1 MPSPRDRS
9 LRWASLRRT
18 GKTREA
24 LVRAVNVRAVA
35 ELPAVGSFLGLLAA
49 DERTALGEIGH
60 ARSYRRGE
68 RMIMEGDQNDIT
80 YLVLEGRVRVFTG
93 TPEGSEV
100 TLCVRGPG
108 DLIGEMGALDPG
120 ERRSASV
127 IALEPVRCRVIAAR
141 ELQAFLEAHPRST
154 LALLRL
160 VIGRLRGADRRRTEF
175 GPYDATRRLARV
187 LMEAADESAA
197 APSPGRR
204 RDRDGSGVQLGLA
217 LSQHELSG
225 LIGASRESVAR
236 GMAELRR
243 RGLVTTGRRS
253 VTILDADGLRSFA
266 G

>member
-1 MPSPRDRS
+1 
-9 LRWASLRRT
+9 
-18 GKTREA
+18 
-24 LVRAVNVRAVA
+24 VA
-35 ELPAVGSFLGLLAA
+35 ELPAVGSYLGSLAA
-49 DERTALGEIGH
+49 DERTALGDIGH

-68 RMIMEGDQNDIT
+68 RMILEGDQNDTT

-93 TPEGSEV
+93 TPEGNEV

-160 VIGRLRGADRRRTEF
+160 VISRLRGADRRRTEF

-187 LMEAADESAA
+187 LVEAADESAG
-197 APSPGRR
+197 APDPGRR
-204 RDRDGSGVQLGLA
+204 RDRDASGVRLGLA

>member
-1 MPSPRDRS
+1 
-9 LRWASLRRT
+9 
-18 GKTREA
+18 
-24 LVRAVNVRAVA
+24 VA
-35 ELPAVGSFLGLLAA
+35 DLPAVGSFLGSLAA
-49 DERTALGEIGH
+49 DERAALGAIGH

-68 RMIMEGDQNDIT
+68 RMILEGDQNDTT
-80 YLVLEGRVRVFTG
+80 YLVLEGRVRVYTG
-93 TPEGSEV
+93 TPEGNEV
-100 TLCVRGPG
+100 TLCVRGAG

-120 ERRSASV
+120 YRRSASV
-127 IALEPVRCRVIAAR
+127 VALEPVRCRVIAAR
-141 ELQAFLEAHPRST
+141 EIEAFLESHPRAA

-187 LMEAADESAA
+187 LIDAVDEAAGGGTTGAA
-197 APSPGRR
+197 NRGRR
-204 RDRDGSGVQLGLA
+204 DSGARGLRLGLA

-243 RGLVTTGRRS
+243 RGLITTGRRA
-253 VTILDADGLRSFA
+253 VTICDADGLRQFA

>member
-1 MPSPRDRS
+1 MSGQLHPKRPC
-9 LRWASLRRT
+9 
-18 GKTREA
+18 A
-24 LVRAVNVRAVA
+24 LVTAVLFGAVA
-35 ELPAVGSFLGLLAA
+35 ELSAVGSFLGSLAA

-68 RMIMEGDQNDIT
+68 RMILEGDQQNT
-80 YLVLEGRVRVFTG
+80 TFLVLEGRVRVFTG
-93 TPEGSEV
+93 TPEGTEV

-120 ERRSASV
+120 CPRSASV
-127 IALEPVRCRVIAAR
+127 IALEPVRCRVITAR
-141 ELQAFLEAHPRST
+141 ELQTFLEAHPRST

-187 LMEAADESAA
+187 LIEAADESATG
-197 APSPGRR
+197 APAPGGR
-204 RDRDGSGVQLGLA
+204 RDRDASGVQLGLA

>member
-1 MPSPRDRS
+1 
-9 LRWASLRRT
+9 
-18 GKTREA
+18 
-24 LVRAVNVRAVA
+24 VA
-35 ELPAVGSFLGLLAA
+35 ELPAVGSFLGSLAA
-49 DERTALGEIGH
+49 DERTALGAIGH

-68 RMIMEGDQNDIT
+68 RMILEGDQNDTT

-93 TPEGSEV
+93 TPEGNEV

-120 ERRSASV
+120 GRRSASV

-141 ELQAFLEAHPRST
+141 ELQGFLEAHPRSA

-187 LMEAADESAA
+187 LIEAVDEASAGAARPREARRDSAA
-197 APSPGRR
+197 A
-204 RDRDGSGVQLGLA
+204 GVQLGLA

-253 VTILDADGLRSFA
+253 VTISDADGLRRFA

>member
-1 MPSPRDRS
+1 
-9 LRWASLRRT
+9 
-18 GKTREA
+18 
-24 LVRAVNVRAVA
+24 VA
-35 ELPAVGSFLGLLAA
+35 ELPAVGSFLGSLAA

-68 RMIMEGDQNDIT
+68 RMIMEGDRNDIT
-80 YLVLEGRVRVFTG
+80 FLVLEGRVRVFTG
-93 TPEGSEV
+93 TPEGTEV

-108 DLIGEMGALDPG
+108 DLIGEMSALDPG
-120 ERRSASV
+120 CHRSANV
-127 IALEPVRCRVIAAR
+127 VALEAVRCRVIAAR
-141 ELQAFLEAHPRST
+141 ELLAFLEAHPRST

-160 VIGRLRGADRRRTEF
+160 VISRLRGADRRRTEF

-187 LMEAADESAA
+187 LVEAADEAGANAA
-197 APSPGRR
+197 AQSRR
-204 RDRDGSGVQLGLA
+204 PDRSAGVQLGLA

-253 VTILDADGLRSFA
+253 VTIVDADGLRSYA

>member
-1 MPSPRDRS
+1 
-9 LRWASLRRT
+9 
-18 GKTREA
+18 
-24 LVRAVNVRAVA
+24 VA
-35 ELPAVGSFLGLLAA
+35 ELPAVGSFLGSLAA

-68 RMIMEGDQNDIT
+68 RMILEGDQNDTT

-93 TPEGSEV
+93 TPEGTEV

-108 DLIGEMGALDPG
+108 DLIGEMGAIDPG
-120 ERRSASV
+120 GRRSASV
-127 IALEPVRCRVIAAR
+127 IVLEPVRCRVIAAR

-160 VIGRLRGADRRRTEF
+160 VIARLRGADRRRTEF

-187 LMEAADESAA
+187 LIEAADESAA
-197 APSPGRR
+197 GAAAPGER
-204 RDRDGSGVQLGLA
+204 RDRGASGVQLGLA

-253 VTILDADGLRSFA
+253 VTILDAEGLRSFA

>member
-1 MPSPRDRS
+1 
-9 LRWASLRRT
+9 
-18 GKTREA
+18 
-24 LVRAVNVRAVA
+24 VA
-35 ELPAVGSFLGLLAA
+35 ELPAAGSFLGSLAA

-68 RMIMEGDQNDIT
+68 RMILEGDQQDT
-80 YLVLEGRVRVFTG
+80 TFLVLEGRVRVFTG
-93 TPEGSEV
+93 TPEGTEV

-120 ERRSASV
+120 GRRSASV

-187 LMEAADESAA
+187 LIEAADEAA
-197 APSPGRR
+197 AGAAARGVR
-204 RDRDGSGVQLGLA
+204 RDGGGGGMQLGLA

-253 VTILDADGLRSFA
+253 VTIVDADGLRSFA

>member
-1 MPSPRDRS
+1 
-9 LRWASLRRT
+9 
-18 GKTREA
+18 
-24 LVRAVNVRAVA
+24 VA
-35 ELPAVGSFLGLLAA
+35 ELPAVGSFLGSLAA
-49 DERTALGEIGH
+49 DERTALGAIGH

-68 RMIMEGDQNDIT
+68 RMILEGDQNDTT

-93 TPEGSEV
+93 TPEGTEV

-120 ERRSASV
+120 GRRSATV
-127 IALEPVRCRVIAAR
+127 VALEPVRCRVIAAR

-187 LMEAADESAA
+187 LIEAADEAA
-197 APSPGRR
+197 TEGTNTSLRERGTA
-204 RDRDGSGVQLGLA
+204 GVLVGLA

-253 VTILDADGLRSFA
+253 VTILDPDGLRGFA

>member
-1 MPSPRDRS
+1 
-9 LRWASLRRT
+9 
-18 GKTREA
+18 
-24 LVRAVNVRAVA
+24 VA
-35 ELPAVGSFLGLLAA
+35 ELPAVGSFLGSLAA
-49 DERTALGEIGH
+49 DERTALGQIGH

-68 RMIMEGDQNDIT
+68 RMILEGDQNDTT

-93 TPEGSEV
+93 TPEGNEV

-120 ERRSASV
+120 GRRSANV

-187 LMEAADESAA
+187 LIEAADEAA
-197 APSPGRR
+197 AGAPAHGGRR
-204 RDRDGSGVQLGLA
+204 DGAAGVQLGLA

>member
-1 MPSPRDRS
+1 MTFPRGSAAAVANPGTKPGRS
-9 LRWASLRRT
+9 WSGRLT
-18 GKTREA
+18 CGC
-24 LVRAVNVRAVA
+24 VA
-35 ELPAVGSFLGLLAA
+35 ELPAVGSFLGSLAA
-49 DERTALGEIGH
+49 DERTALGQIGH

-68 RMIMEGDQNDIT
+68 RMILEGDQNDTT

-93 TPEGSEV
+93 TPEGNEV

-120 ERRSASV
+120 GRRSANV

-187 LMEAADESAA
+187 LIEAADEAA
-197 APSPGRR
+197 AGAPAHGGR
-204 RDRDGSGVQLGLA
+204 RDGSAAGVQLGLA

>member
-1 MPSPRDRS
+1 
-9 LRWASLRRT
+9 
-18 GKTREA
+18 
-24 LVRAVNVRAVA
+24 VA
-35 ELPAVGSFLGLLAA
+35 ELPAVGSFLGSLAA

-68 RMIMEGDQNDIT
+68 RMILEGDQNDVT

-93 TPEGSEV
+93 TPEGNEV

-108 DLIGEMGALDPG
+108 DLIGEMGALEPG
-120 ERRSASV
+120 GRRSASV

-187 LMEAADESAA
+187 LIEAADEAADEAAAA
-197 APSPGRR
+197 APARGGRR
-204 RDRDGSGVQLGLA
+204 DGGASGVQLGLA

-243 RGLVTTGRRS
+243 RGLVATGRRS
-253 VTILDADGLRSFA
+253 VAILDADGLRSFA

>member
-1 MPSPRDRS
+1 
-9 LRWASLRRT
+9 
-18 GKTREA
+18 
-24 LVRAVNVRAVA
+24 
-35 ELPAVGSFLGLLAA
+35 
-49 DERTALGEIGH
+49 
-60 ARSYRRGE
+60 
-68 RMIMEGDQNDIT
+68 MILEGDQNDIT

-93 TPEGSEV
+93 TREGNEV

-120 ERRSASV
+120 GRRSASV
-127 IALEPVRCRVIAAR
+127 VALEPVRCRVIAAR
-141 ELQAFLEAHPRST
+141 ELQAFLEARPRAT

-187 LMEAADESAA
+187 LVEAADETAA
-197 APSPGRR
+197 DGAAHGGRR
-204 RDRDGSGVQLGLA
+204 DGGAGGVQLGLA

-253 VTILDADGLRSFA
+253 VSILDADGLRSFA

>member
-1 MPSPRDRS
+1 VPWSGRLTCR
-9 LRWASLRRT
+9 L
-18 GKTREA
+18 
-24 LVRAVNVRAVA
+24 VA
-35 ELPAVGSFLGLLAA
+35 ELPAVGSFLGSLAA
-49 DERTALGEIGH
+49 DERTALGVIGH

-68 RMIMEGDQNDIT
+68 RMILEGDQQDT
-80 YLVLEGRVRVFTG
+80 TFLVLEGRVRVFTG
-93 TPEGSEV
+93 TPEGNEV

-120 ERRSASV
+120 GRRSASV
-127 IALEPVRCRVIAAR
+127 VALEPVRCRVIAAR
-141 ELQAFLEAHPRST
+141 ELQGFLEAHPRTT

-160 VIGRLRGADRRRTEF
+160 VISRLRGADRRRTEF

-187 LMEAADESAA
+187 LIEAADEASVGAA
-197 APSPGRR
+197 AHRR
-204 RDRDGSGVQLGLA
+204 RGDGGTAGMQLGLA

-253 VTILDADGLRSFA
+253 VTILDADGLRGFA

>member
-1 MPSPRDRS
+1 M
-9 LRWASLRRT
+9 
-18 GKTREA
+18 A
-24 LVRAVNVRAVA
+24 LTCGFVA
-35 ELPAVGSFLGLLAA
+35 ELPAVGSFLGSLTA

-68 RMIMEGDQNDIT
+68 RMILEGDQNDVT

-93 TPEGSEV
+93 TPEGNEV

-120 ERRSASV
+120 GRRSASV
-127 IALEPVRCRVIAAR
+127 VALEPVRCRVIAVR
-141 ELQAFLEAHPRST
+141 ELQAFLEAHPHST

-187 LMEAADESAA
+187 LIEAADEASSGAGA
-197 APSPGRR
+197 HGGRR
-204 RDRDGSGVQLGLA
+204 EGGAGGVQLGLA

-253 VTILDADGLRSFA
+253 VTIRDADGLRAFA

>member
-1 MPSPRDRS
+1 M
-9 LRWASLRRT
+9 
-18 GKTREA
+18 
-24 LVRAVNVRAVA
+24 A
-35 ELPAVGSFLGLLAA
+35 ELPAVGSFLGSLAA
-49 DERTALGEIGH
+49 DERTALGAIGH

-68 RMIMEGDQNDIT
+68 RMILEGDQNDTT

-93 TPEGSEV
+93 TPEGTEV

-120 ERRSASV
+120 GRRSATV
-127 IALEPVRCRVIAAR
+127 VALEPVRCRVIAAR

-187 LMEAADESAA
+187 LIEAADEAA
-197 APSPGRR
+197 TGGTNTSLRERGTA
-204 RDRDGSGVQLGLA
+204 GVLVGLA

-253 VTILDADGLRSFA
+253 VTILDPDGLRGFA

>member
-1 MPSPRDRS
+1 MPWSGRLTCGS
-9 LRWASLRRT
+9 
-18 GKTREA
+18 
-24 LVRAVNVRAVA
+24 VA
-35 ELPAVGSFLGLLAA
+35 ELPAVGSFLGSLAA
-49 DERTALGEIGH
+49 DERAALGEIGH

-68 RMIMEGDQNDIT
+68 RMILEGDQNDTT

-93 TPEGSEV
+93 TPEGTEV

-120 ERRSASV
+120 GRRSANV

-187 LMEAADESAA
+187 LIEAADESATG
-197 APSPGRR
+197 APAPGRR
-204 RDRDGSGVQLGLA
+204 RDRDASGVQLGLA

-253 VTILDADGLRSFA
+253 VTILDADGLRTFA

>member
-1 MPSPRDRS
+1 VSWSGRLTCGS
-9 LRWASLRRT
+9 
-18 GKTREA
+18 
-24 LVRAVNVRAVA
+24 VA
-35 ELPAVGSFLGLLAA
+35 ELPAVGSFLGSLAA

-68 RMIMEGDQNDIT
+68 RIIMEGDQNDTT

-93 TPEGSEV
+93 TPEGNEV

-120 ERRSASV
+120 GRRSAGV
-127 IALEPVRCRVIAAR
+127 VALEPVRCRVIAAR

-187 LMEAADESAA
+187 LIEAVDESAGTA
-197 APSPGRR
+197 APRVR
-204 RDRDGSGVQLGLA
+204 RDRGASGVQLGLA

>member
-1 MPSPRDRS
+1 
-9 LRWASLRRT
+9 
-18 GKTREA
+18 
-24 LVRAVNVRAVA
+24 VA
-35 ELPAVGSFLGLLAA
+35 ELPAVGSFLGSLAA
-49 DERTALGEIGH
+49 DERTALGAIGH

-68 RMIMEGDQNDIT
+68 RMILEGDQNDTT

-93 TPEGSEV
+93 TPEGTEV

-120 ERRSASV
+120 GRRSATV
-127 IALEPVRCRVIAAR
+127 VALEPVRCRVIAAR

-187 LMEAADESAA
+187 LIEAADEAA
-197 APSPGRR
+197 TGGTNTSLRERGTA
-204 RDRDGSGVQLGLA
+204 GVLVGLA

-253 VTILDADGLRSFA
+253 VTILDPDGLRGFA

>member
-1 MPSPRDRS
+1 M
-9 LRWASLRRT
+9 
-18 GKTREA
+18 
-24 LVRAVNVRAVA
+24 
-35 ELPAVGSFLGLLAA
+35 GSFLGSLAA
-49 DERTALGEIGH
+49 DERAALGAIGH

-68 RMIMEGDQNDIT
+68 RMIMEGDRSDIT
-80 YLVLEGRVRVFTG
+80 FLVLDGRVRVFTG

-108 DLIGEMGALDPG
+108 DLIGEMGALEPG
-120 ERRSASV
+120 SRRSASV

-141 ELQAFLEAHPRST
+141 ELQAFLETHPGVS

-187 LMEAADESAA
+187 LIEAVDEASGTGSSA
-197 APSPGRR
+197 GGGGGLR
-204 RDRDGSGVQLGLA
+204 LGLA

-236 GMAELRR
+236 GLAELRR
-243 RGLVTTGRRS
+243 RGLVTTGRRA
-253 VTILDADGLRSFA
+253 VTICDPEGLRRFA

>member
-1 MPSPRDRS
+1 
-9 LRWASLRRT
+9 
-18 GKTREA
+18 
-24 LVRAVNVRAVA
+24 VA
-35 ELPAVGSFLGLLAA
+35 ELPAVGSFLGSLAA

-68 RMIMEGDQNDIT
+68 RMILEGDQNDTT

-93 TPEGSEV
+93 TPEGNEV
-100 TLCVRGPG
+100 TLSVRGPG

-120 ERRSASV
+120 SRRSANV

-141 ELQAFLEAHPRST
+141 ELQAFLEVHPGAS

-187 LMEAADESAA
+187 LIEAADEASTGAGA
-197 APSPGRR
+197 GGARHDAG
-204 RDRDGSGVQLGLA
+204 DRGVQVGLA

-236 GMAELRR
+236 GLAELRR

-253 VTILDADGLRSFA
+253 VAICDADGLRRFA

>member
-1 MPSPRDRS
+1 
-9 LRWASLRRT
+9 
-18 GKTREA
+18 
-24 LVRAVNVRAVA
+24 VA
-35 ELPAVGSFLGLLAA
+35 ELPAAGSFLGSLAA

-68 RMIMEGDQNDIT
+68 RMILEGDQQDT
-80 YLVLEGRVRVFTG
+80 TFLVLEGRVRVFTG
-93 TPEGSEV
+93 TPEGTEV

-120 ERRSASV
+120 GRRSASV

-187 LMEAADESAA
+187 LIEAADEAA
-197 APSPGRR
+197 AGAPARGVR
-204 RDRDGSGVQLGLA
+204 RDGGGGGMQLGLA

-243 RGLVTTGRRS
+243 RGLVATGRRS
-253 VTILDADGLRSFA
+253 VTIVDADGLRSFA

>member
-1 MPSPRDRS
+1 
-9 LRWASLRRT
+9 
-18 GKTREA
+18 
-24 LVRAVNVRAVA
+24 VA
-35 ELPAVGSFLGLLAA
+35 ELPAVGSFLGSLAA

-68 RMIMEGDQNDIT
+68 RMILEGDQNDTT

-93 TPEGSEV
+93 TPEGTEV

-120 ERRSASV
+120 GRRSANV
-127 IALEPVRCRVIAAR
+127 VALEPVRCRVFAAR

-187 LMEAADESAA
+187 LIEAADEAA
-197 APSPGRR
+197 AGAPAHGGR
-204 RDRDGSGVQLGLA
+204 RDRGAAGVQLGLA

>member
-1 MPSPRDRS
+1 
-9 LRWASLRRT
+9 
-18 GKTREA
+18 
-24 LVRAVNVRAVA
+24 VA
-35 ELPAVGSFLGLLAA
+35 ELPAVGSFLGSLAA
-49 DERTALGEIGH
+49 DERTALGAIGH

-68 RMIMEGDQNDIT
+68 RMILEGDQNDTT

-93 TPEGSEV
+93 TPEGTEV

-120 ERRSASV
+120 GRRSATV

-187 LMEAADESAA
+187 LIEAADEAA
-197 APSPGRR
+197 TGGTNTGLRERGTA
-204 RDRDGSGVQLGLA
+204 GVLVGLA

-253 VTILDADGLRSFA
+253 VTILDPDGLRGFA

>member
-1 MPSPRDRS
+1 
-9 LRWASLRRT
+9 
-18 GKTREA
+18 
-24 LVRAVNVRAVA
+24 VA
-35 ELPAVGSFLGLLAA
+35 ELPAVGSFLGSLAA

-68 RMIMEGDQNDIT
+68 RMILEGDQTEIT

-93 TPEGSEV
+93 TPEGTEV

-120 ERRSASV
+120 GRRSASV
-127 IALEPVRCRVIAAR
+127 VALEPVRCRVIAAR

-187 LMEAADESAA
+187 LIEAADEASTGAGVQG
-197 APSPGRR
+197 GRR
-204 RDRDGSGVQLGLA
+204 DSGAGGVQLGLA

-253 VTILDADGLRSFA
+253 VTIRDADGLRAFA

>member
-1 MPSPRDRS
+1 MAAAVANPGAKPGRS
-9 LRWASLRRT
+9 WSGRLTCGS
-18 GKTREA
+18 
-24 LVRAVNVRAVA
+24 VA
-35 ELPAVGSFLGLLAA
+35 ELPAVGSFLGSLAA

-68 RMIMEGDQNDIT
+68 RMILEGDRNDTT

-93 TPEGSEV
+93 TPEGNEV

-120 ERRSASV
+120 GRRSANV
-127 IALEPVRCRVIAAR
+127 VALEPVRCRVIAAR

-187 LMEAADESAA
+187 LIEAADEAA
-197 APSPGRR
+197 GAPAHGRR
-204 RDRDGSGVQLGLA
+204 RDGGAPGVQLGLA

-253 VTILDADGLRSFA
+253 VTILDGDGLRSFA

>member
-1 MPSPRDRS
+1 M
-9 LRWASLRRT
+9 
-18 GKTREA
+18 
-24 LVRAVNVRAVA
+24 A
-35 ELPAVGSFLGLLAA
+35 ELPAVGSFLGSLAA
-49 DERTALGEIGH
+49 DERTALGQIGH

-68 RMIMEGDQNDIT
+68 RMILEGDQDNTT

-93 TPEGSEV
+93 TPEGNEV
-100 TLCVRGPG
+100 TLCVRGAG
-108 DLIGEMGALDPG
+108 DLIGDMGALDPG
-120 ERRSASV
+120 GRRSASV

-141 ELQAFLEAHPRST
+141 ELLAFLEAHPRST

-187 LMEAADESAA
+187 LIEAADEASGGAA
-197 APSPGRR
+197 TH
-204 RDRDGSGVQLGLA
+204 RDRRARGSGGVPLGLA

-253 VTILDADGLRSFA
+253 VTILDADGLRGF
-266 G
+266 GG

>member
-1 MPSPRDRS
+1 MPWSGR
-9 LRWASLRRT
+9 LTCGL
-18 GKTREA
+18 
-24 LVRAVNVRAVA
+24 VA
-35 ELPAVGSFLGLLAA
+35 ELPAVGSFLGSLAA
-49 DERTALGEIGH
+49 DERTALGEIGR

-68 RMIMEGDQNDIT
+68 RMILEGDHNDTT

-93 TPEGSEV
+93 TPEGNEV
-100 TLCVRGPG
+100 TLSVRGPG

-120 ERRSASV
+120 ERRSATV

-141 ELQAFLEAHPRST
+141 ELQTFLEAHPRST

-160 VIGRLRGADRRRTEF
+160 VISRLRGADRRRTEF

-187 LMEAADESAA
+187 LIEVLDEAATGARAD
-197 APSPGRR
+197 PGRC
-204 RDRDGSGVQLGLA
+204 DAGQSGVQVGLA

-236 GMAELRR
+236 GLAELRR
-243 RGLVTTGRRS
+243 RGLVITGRRS
-253 VTILDADGLRSFA
+253 VTICDADGLRTFA